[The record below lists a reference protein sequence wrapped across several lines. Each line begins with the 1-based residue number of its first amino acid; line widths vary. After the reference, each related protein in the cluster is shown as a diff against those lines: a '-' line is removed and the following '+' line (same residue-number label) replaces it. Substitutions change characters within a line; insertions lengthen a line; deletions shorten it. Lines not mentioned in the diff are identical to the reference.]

1 MVPVHWYLRYS
12 LWYRDVE
19 ELLAERGI
27 EVDIDAGTNRCST
40 SPSARPRTCGADA
53 AARYSDPAP
62 PPAQGFAMSGDDIV
76 VISPCTQVLPDY
88 RLVLRSVVPSSPQ
101 SHRQSLLNV
110 SLVSSGS
117 SLRSRVHQNLIVRR
131 LVARTR
137 ISDTWCCGC
146 GPWRSCSVTGPPTA
160 AIPMHEPGSPHARG
174 GKWAADPLRTPA
186 GHFDGAVRGSRCRTA
201 SASRDLMNGRQSTA
215 AEALHSEPRG
225 ATGVPGCG

>member
-40 SPSARPRTCGADA
+40 SPSARPRTCGADV

-101 SHRQSLLNV
+101 SHRQS
-110 SLVSSGS
+110 
-117 SLRSRVHQNLIVRR
+117 
-131 LVARTR
+131 R
-137 ISDTWCCGC
+137 IFETWCCGC

-160 AIPMHEPGSPHARG
+160 AMRMHEPGSPHARG

-186 GHFDGAVRGSRCRTA
+186 GLFDGAVRGSRCGTA
-201 SASRDLMNGRQSTA
+201 SASRDPMKRTSIDGC
-215 AEALHSEPRG
+215 RG
-225 ATGVPGCG
+225 AALGATLCYGGFLAVADARRVQVSGRCIPRR

>member
-1 MVPVHWYLRYS
+1 
-12 LWYRDVE
+12 
-19 ELLAERGI
+19 
-27 EVDIDAGTNRCST
+27 VDIDAGTNRCST

-76 VISPCTQVLPDY
+76 VISPCTQVLSDY

-101 SHRQSLLNV
+101 SHRQSVLNV

-117 SLRSRVHQNLIVRR
+117 SLRSRVHQEPNCETPGRADTDFGHVVLRVRA
-131 LVARTR
+131 VAVVL
-137 ISDTWCCGC
+137 GH
-146 GPWRSCSVTGPPTA
+146 GPPTA
-160 AIPMHEPGSPHARG
+160 AMRMHEPGSPHARG

-186 GHFDGAVRGSRCRTA
+186 GLFDGAVTGSRCRTA
-201 SASRDLMNGRQSTA
+201 SASRDPMNGRQTTA

-225 ATGVPGCG
+225 ATGGFLAVADARRVQVSGRCIPRR

>member
-76 VISPCTQVLPDY
+76 VISPCTQVLSDY

-117 SLRSRVHQNLIVRR
+117 SLRSRVHQEPNCETPGRADTDFGHVVLRVRA
-131 LVARTR
+131 VAVVLGHGPAHCRHVHAQAGLTP
-137 ISDTWCCGC
+137 C
-146 GPWRSCSVTGPPTA
+146 PWRQVGCRSAPNSSGA
-160 AIPMHEPGSPHARG
+160 
-174 GKWAADPLRTPA
+174 LR
-186 GHFDGAVRGSRCRTA
+186 RCRN
-201 SASRDLMNGRQSTA
+201 RIPL
-215 AEALHSEPRG
+215 
-225 ATGVPGCG
+225 